1 MSETKWTTEG
11 ISPRNQWS
19 GRAPPRVRDSLKL
32 TASKSPPKIGRIRE
46 KEMNHLNQHD
56 NPIEP

>member
-11 ISPRNQWS
+11 ISPRNQWTH
-19 GRAPPRVRDSLKL
+19 GPPLKL
-32 TASKSPPKIGRIRE
+32 TASKSPLKIGRIRE